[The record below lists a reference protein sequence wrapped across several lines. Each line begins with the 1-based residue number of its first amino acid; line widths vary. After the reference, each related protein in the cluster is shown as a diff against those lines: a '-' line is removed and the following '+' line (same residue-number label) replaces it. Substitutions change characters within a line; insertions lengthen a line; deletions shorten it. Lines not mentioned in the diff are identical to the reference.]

1 MNAPT
6 RLSPVQLPDGPITS
20 HRTPDITAPLDFGLV
35 SSGWADLKGQMLIP
49 VYCEE
54 SDLPLL
60 ATAWTLIRMSAFVA
74 PTRSARNAS
83 HPVSPLPTIG
93 GRVGYG
99 A

>member
-1 MNAPT
+1 
-6 RLSPVQLPDGPITS
+6 
-20 HRTPDITAPLDFGLV
+20 
-35 SSGWADLKGQMLIP
+35 MLIP

-99 A
+99 ASKAVPAAKAERRSWVPQRPLLPTIRPCKLLG